1 MNHAVQI
8 FPKQL
13 KQISTCEKED
23 LFFSSHGYTKNT
35 WPEKVLLECEEYSQK
50 AIISLRKK
58 ASFENIKAITMTFN
72 YSMKTF

>member
-8 FPKQL
+8 FPNQL

-23 LFFSSHGYTKNT
+23 LFFSSLGYTKIT

-58 ASFENIKAITMTFN
+58 ASFENIKSYNNDI
-72 YSMKTF
+72 